1 MSPESLIT
9 QKIIDYCK
17 TQQIVMILGKTKSG
31 KVTISRKLAMDTGH
45 ELFIA
50 DEFIEKYGYENALNQ
65 FQIELDHCYHSG
77 KNCIFEGILCYR
89 LLRRLVKEGYYLPN
103 MVIKVDCND
112 ETISHFYNIEEPDK
126 NMNRVRGFNN
136 GLDQILDETI
146 RLLTMQQKKL
156 SILTLN
162 TSIF

>member
-31 KVTISRKLAMDTGH
+31 KVTIARKLAMDTDH

-156 SILTLN
+156 PILTLN
-162 TSIF
+162 TSIY